1 MPTPREYV
9 MSMAEELLKTSSNM
23 PTQQETD
30 AAWKAF
36 IPMVP
41 DGDLR
46 SMLHGMQEFAV
57 AKLLTDLGRRIE
69 KAKAADGAHRTRA
82 AGWAQT
88 QKEHEV
94 MLDDPVFAELAV
106 CAFCLLAHPLS
117 CAPPCAGL
125 GRLAASPAPA
135 RPRPLR

>member
-9 MSMAEELLKTSSNM
+9 MSMAEELSKTSSRM
-23 PTQQETD
+23 PTQPETD
-30 AAWKAF
+30 AAWKSF

-46 SMLHGMQEFAV
+46 SMLQGMQEYAV
-57 AKLLTDLGRRIE
+57 AKLTTHLGRIIE
-69 KAKAADGAHRTRA
+69 EAKAVDGPHRTRA
-82 AGWAQT
+82 TGWAQS
-88 QKEHEV
+88 QREHEV
-94 MLDDPVFAELAV
+94 MLDDPAFAELAV